1 MEQSVANLVDMRDV
15 SFTRG
20 NRCIFDNISLTVPRG
35 KITAIMGPSGIGKT
49 TLLRLIGGQIAPD
62 HGEILFDGENIPAM
76 SRSRLYTVRK
86 RMSMLFQSG
95 ALFTDM
101 NVFDNVAYPLRE
113 HTQLPAPLLHSTVM
127 MKLEAV
133 GLRGAAKLM
142 PSELSGGMA
151 RRAALARAIAL
162 EPDLIMFD
170 EPFVGQD
177 PITMGVLVKLI
188 SELNSALGVTCVV
201 VSHDVP
207 EVLSIA
213 DHARIWRTKNCRS
226 WQCQALQANPDPR
239 VRQFLDGIA
248 DGPVPFR
255 YPAGDYHADLLPG
268 VKPLML
274 LNALASLGHKGIK
287 TLRTFGRAGLML
299 FNALVG
305 KPEFRKHAPLLVRQL
320 YNVGVLSMLII
331 VVSGVFIGMVLGL
344 QGYLVL
350 TTYSAETSLGMLV
363 ALSLLRELG
372 PVVAALLFAGRAG
385 SALTAE
391 IGLMRATEQ
400 LSSMEMMAVDPL
412 RRVISPRF
420 WAGVISLPLLTVIFV
435 AVGIW
440 GGSLVGVSWKGID
453 SGFFWSAMQNAVDW
467 RMDLV
472 NCLIKSVVFAI
483 TVTWISLFNGYDAI
497 PTSAGIS
504 RATTRTV
511 VHSSLAVLGLD
522 FVLTALMFGN

>member
-213 DHARIWRTKNCRS
+213 DHAWILADKKIVAHGS
-226 WQCQALQANPDPR
+226 AQALQANPDPR

-372 PVVAALLFAGRAG
+372 RWLPRCCLPGVLV
-385 SALTAE
+385 
-391 IGLMRATEQ
+391 
-400 LSSMEMMAVDPL
+400 
-412 RRVISPRF
+412 RR
-420 WAGVISLPLLTVIFV
+420 
-435 AVGIW
+435 
-440 GGSLVGVSWKGID
+440 
-453 SGFFWSAMQNAVDW
+453 
-467 RMDLV
+467 
-472 NCLIKSVVFAI
+472 
-483 TVTWISLFNGYDAI
+483 
-497 PTSAGIS
+497 
-504 RATTRTV
+504 
-511 VHSSLAVLGLD
+511 
-522 FVLTALMFGN
+522 